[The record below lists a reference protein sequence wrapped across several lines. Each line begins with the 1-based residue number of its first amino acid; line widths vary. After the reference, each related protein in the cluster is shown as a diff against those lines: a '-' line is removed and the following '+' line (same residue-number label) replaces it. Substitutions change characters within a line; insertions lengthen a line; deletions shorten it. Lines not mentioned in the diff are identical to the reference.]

1 MPLLSAK
8 HGNDLNLWSTH
19 LTHLPQEQ
27 IVPETG
33 YEKVKDGE
41 GEERKD
47 KGDEEMQ
54 TDMVCMAETDNT
66 NRIEEKL

>member
-1 MPLLSAK
+1 MPLVSAK
-8 HGNDLNLWSTH
+8 HGNDLNLWPTD
-19 LTHLPQEQ
+19 LTYLSQEH